1 MYIAKS
7 TCILLTTATIAE
19 AFCPSSS
26 TRSRITSLPGRTRT
40 DADANDHAR
49 GIILP
54 CTHKGES
61 SVCDRLAANHN
72 YNRRLP
78 LHLHMSMSMSMS
90 SMSMD
95 TFSEVDSDVEDTQ
108 DSSSS
113 SVISSSSAS
122 SSLKQKLQL
131 QNGTMNTRTAT
142 SKSKSKSN
150 SINRK
155 KKKSTGRISIDFE
168 SNTSTSTNA
177 NASAINTGKKDLS
190 SPSIE
195 ILKTN
200 QSRNQNQNRNQNPIT
215 FSSESYGNGLRLTKE
230 EEVRLCQSIQE
241 LKAIMQT
248 RDQLAM
254 DLANAH
260 EHAHA
265 HTEEHA
271 QDETN
276 KNWNTLI
283 AIKRPFLPTPTEE
296 EWALACNNIST
307 PHELKL
313 KLLHGKES
321 RAKLVSYNLGLV
333 LQIAK
338 RYDYELKKSI
348 ASGGGNGVGTI
359 LTCSD
364 LIQEGN
370 MGLLEAAERFD
381 AGRGVRFAT
390 YAGYWVKQRILRAI
404 TENSRV
410 IRLPAHG
417 ELNFSLFCHLLYCY

>member
-1 MYIAKS
+1 M
-7 TCILLTTATIAE
+7 
-19 AFCPSSS
+19 
-26 TRSRITSLPGRTRT
+26 
-40 DADANDHAR
+40 
-49 GIILP
+49 
-54 CTHKGES
+54 
-61 SVCDRLAANHN
+61 
-72 YNRRLP
+72 
-78 LHLHMSMSMSMS
+78 
-90 SMSMD
+90 
-95 TFSEVDSDVEDTQ
+95 
-108 DSSSS
+108 
-113 SVISSSSAS
+113 
-122 SSLKQKLQL
+122 
-131 QNGTMNTRTAT
+131 
-142 SKSKSKSN
+142 
-150 SINRK
+150 
-155 KKKSTGRISIDFE
+155 GRISIDFE
-168 SNTSTSTNA
+168 SNTSTSTNANANA

-230 EEVRLCQSIQE
+230 EEVELCQSIQE